1 MTTSNTYDVAI
12 IGGGLAGLSLSIQL
26 AKMNYSVVVFEK
38 EKFPFHKVCGEYIS
52 MESWNFLQSLG
63 LPLEEMDL
71 PRIINLQVTSPDGT
85 SFTSAL
91 PLGGFGISR
100 YLLDASLAAI
110 ARSSGVVLLE
120 QTKASGIRFSDNFY
134 VAHQDVADGTRGEV
148 IARACCAAYGKRSNF
163 DTAWNRSFL
172 QKGFKK
178 PANYVG
184 VKYHITA
191 TSPDDL
197 IALHNFKHGY
207 CGISRIED
215 NKYCL
220 CYMTGAE
227 NLKAFGGDIVAM
239 EQKIL
244 HSNPHLKKI
253 LTNCT
258 RLDSFPVTI
267 AQINFVRKNAV
278 ENGVLM
284 IGDAAGT
291 IPPLCGNGMSMALHG
306 SKLAASCLDA
316 FLSGRASQAAME
328 AQYTGLWN
336 HHFKTRL
343 WIGRKLQQC
352 FGRSFLTNIFV
363 AAFKRV
369 PFIARG
375 VIRQT
380 HGKPF

>member
-1 MTTSNTYDVAI
+1 MTTTNTYDVAI
-12 IGGGLAGLSLSIQL
+12 IGGGLAGLALSIQL
-26 AKMNYSVVVFEK
+26 AKMNYRVVVFEK

-52 MESWNFLQSLG
+52 MESWGFLHSLG
-63 LPLEEMDL
+63 LPLAEMDL
-71 PRIINLQVTSPDGT
+71 PRISKLQVTSPSGT
-85 SFTSAL
+85 SFTGAL

-110 ARSSGVVLLE
+110 ARRSGVVLLE
-120 QTKASGIRFSDNFY
+120 QTKAEGVSCRDNFLVTY
-134 VAHQDVADGTRGEV
+134 QDMANGTRGEV
-148 IARACCAAYGKRSNF
+148 VARACCAAYGKRSNL
-163 DTAWNRSFL
+163 DTVWKRSFL

-178 PANYVG
+178 RANYVG
-184 VKYHITA
+184 VKYHVTA
-191 TSPDDL
+191 TLPNDL
-197 IALHNFKHGY
+197 IALHNFEHGY

-215 NKYCL
+215 GKYCL
-220 CYMTGAE
+220 CYMTRSE
-227 NLKAFGGDIVAM
+227 NLKAFGGDIGAM
-239 EQKIL
+239 EQAIL
-244 HSNPHLKKI
+244 YSNPHLKRI
-253 LTNCT
+253 LTRCN

-316 FLSGRASQAAME
+316 FLSGRSSQKEME
-328 AQYTGLWN
+328 AHYRALWN
-336 HHFKTRL
+336 HHFKRRL
-343 WIGRKLQQC
+343 WMGRKLQQC
-352 FGRSFLTNIFV
+352 FGRSLLTNIFV
-363 AAFKRV
+363 ATFKRF
-369 PFIARG
+369 PFLARG